1 MVAILGGELMNLLT
15 MVRDT
20 LGRLQS
26 GAVMAEIF
34 SVTARLAG
42 VGFALM
48 AIVFWFETWKT
59 VSDLEGGAMLGGLVA
74 QLLVLAGCGITT
86 MVFWVRGEDIRQS
99 AVPDFSVLPAGVV
112 FLRMLGEVY
121 AVMMTTV
128 VLALAVMRLFDTG
141 GVSMIQLYDAFPIL
155 AKGLE
160 TFGSIAFSPSDSGF
174 LSAAKLMLG
183 GLVGSV
189 FWLALFYG
197 LAESLNLS
205 LTIAK
210 STRSTYEILHQR
222 LR

>member
-1 MVAILGGELMNLLT
+1 
-15 MVRDT
+15 
-20 LGRLQS
+20 
-26 GAVMAEIF
+26 
-34 SVTARLAG
+34 
-42 VGFALM
+42 
-48 AIVFWFETWKT
+48 
-59 VSDLEGGAMLGGLVA
+59 
-74 QLLVLAGCGITT
+74 
-86 MVFWVRGEDIRQS
+86 
-99 AVPDFSVLPAGVV
+99 
-112 FLRMLGEVY
+112 
-121 AVMMTTV
+121 
-128 VLALAVMRLFDTG
+128 MRLFDTG

-210 STRSTYEILHQR
+210 STRSTHEILHQR